1 MRSRRNRIILH
12 VDMDSFFSAIEQR
25 ENPELR
31 GKPVVVGAD
40 PKGGKGRGVVSTASY
55 EARRYGVRSAMPI
68 SQAYKLCPHCVFL
81 PVRHELYWRVS
92 RRIMQI
98 LRSYAVKFQQV
109 SVDEA
114 YLDVTGI
121 AKSYA
126 EAAKLAKRI
135 KAEIYEK
142 EKLTCSIGIGPN
154 KLVAKIASDH
164 RKPDGL
170 TVVEPQEVER
180 FLSPLPVRK
189 IPGIGPR
196 SEEVLKE
203 LGITTIGELANCDV
217 QRLIPAFG
225 RWAHRLIMLARGIDD
240 REVRERSKVKSIG
253 RERTFEHDLGEEEAL
268 KSALEEIAEGVHRDL
283 EEEGFLFKTLTLK
296 VRFADFETH
305 THARTLSSYHGDLDT
320 IKEVAEALLSSFLR
334 GRKVRLLG
342 IRLSKL
348 KKRQAVTLED
358 FM

>member
-1 MRSRRNRIILH
+1 MRRRRGRIVLH

-31 GKPVVVGAD
+31 GRPVVVGAD
-40 PKGGKGRGVVSTASY
+40 PKGGRGRGVVSTASY
-55 EARRYGVRSAMPI
+55 EARRYGVRSGMPI
-68 SQAYKLCPHCVFL
+68 SQAYRLCPSCIFL

-92 RRIMQI
+92 KRIMQI
-98 LRSYAVKFQQV
+98 LRSYAAKFQQV

-114 YLDVTGI
+114 YLDVTGLV
-121 AKSYA
+121 KSYGEA
-126 EAAKLAKRI
+126 EKLARRI

-170 TVVEPQEVER
+170 TVVPPGEVES
-180 FLSPLPVRK
+180 FLAPLPVRK

-196 SEEVLKE
+196 SEALLKE
-203 LGITTIGELANCDV
+203 LGITTIGELAQCDV
-217 QRLIPAFG
+217 QRLIPLFG
-225 RWAHRLIMLARGIDD
+225 RWASRLVMLARGVDE

-253 RERTFEHDLGEEEAL
+253 REQTFP
-268 KSALEEIAEGVHRDL
+268 RDL
-283 EEEGFLFKTLTLK
+283 EEEEELRAALEELAERVHRDLKEEGFLFRTLTLK
-296 VRFADFETH
+296 VRFSDFETH
-305 THARTLSSYHGDLDT
+305 TRAKTLRSHHGDLAT
-320 IKEVAEALLSSFLR
+320 IKEVSQSLLSRFPP
-334 GRKVRLLG
+334 RKVRLLG

-348 KKRQAVTLED
+348 KKRQAVTLDD